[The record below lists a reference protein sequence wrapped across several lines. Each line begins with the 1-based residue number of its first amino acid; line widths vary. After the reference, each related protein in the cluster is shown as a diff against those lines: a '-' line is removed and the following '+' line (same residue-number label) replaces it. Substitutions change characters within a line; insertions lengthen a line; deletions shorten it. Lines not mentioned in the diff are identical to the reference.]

1 MLALV
6 LLRFTI
12 SGFSA
17 YLASLSYILCFT
29 RLKMEADI
37 LPLHR
42 GYSTE
47 NSDEDSK
54 EWMLPTRGVEYAQV
68 LFLEMDVQPSLLTQ
82 HHILKHLINVSTQS
96 GEFADK

>member
-1 MLALV
+1 
-6 LLRFTI
+6 
-12 SGFSA
+12 
-17 YLASLSYILCFT
+17 
-29 RLKMEADI
+29 MEADI

-96 GEFADK
+96 GEFADKLCSYTLGETVFKTLCKNCSF

>member
-1 MLALV
+1 
-6 LLRFTI
+6 
-12 SGFSA
+12 
-17 YLASLSYILCFT
+17 
-29 RLKMEADI
+29 MEADI